1 MLTRSILVTLLLV
14 LPAAGATAGSTP
26 EKAADQQEIKQD
38 HQFLKHTRKTLD
50 ELNRAIDLWHDAN
63 LKGGDKKIVLA
74 HEKIQQILKADITTS
89 WDRIGESEIEVF
101 KSAEEFKSTPSTGNA
116 HKDGRVDLRG
126 DIKNLKQAKIVL
138 RTKERL
144 YSSIE
149 KSSAFSNK
157 YRLLGDYTD
166 VLKKQ
171 LGLSRIEL
179 AEDKVNPAEDRQP
192 DFKR

>member
-26 EKAADQQEIKQD
+26 EKAADKQEIKQD
-38 HQFLKHTRKTLD
+38 HQFLKHIRKTLD
-50 ELNRAIDLWHDAN
+50 ELDRAIDLWHDAN
-63 LKGGDKKIVLA
+63 LKGGDKKIALA
-74 HEKIQQILKADITTS
+74 HEKIQQILQADITTS

-101 KSAEEFKSTPSTGNA
+101 KSAEEFKSTPSTGNG

-179 AEDKVNPAEDRQP
+179 AEDKVNPAENRQP